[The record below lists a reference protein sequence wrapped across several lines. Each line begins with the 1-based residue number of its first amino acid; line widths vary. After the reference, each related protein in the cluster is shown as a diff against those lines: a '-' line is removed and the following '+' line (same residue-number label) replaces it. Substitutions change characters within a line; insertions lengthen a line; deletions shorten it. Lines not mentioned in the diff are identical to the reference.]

1 MSLKKYAK
9 HVAAAALGLA
19 LPAMVFAQG
28 TVGGVGDP
36 FAKAKSQAQTVANG
50 AFGTTGTPQDLTVIV
65 GRIINV
71 ALGFMGIFLL
81 VYVMY
86 AGFLWMTADG
96 KGAAVDEA
104 KARIQHAVVGLII
117 ILSAFAIS
125 NFVISQLT
133 TITTGRPA

>member
-9 HVAAAALGLA
+9 HLAAAALGLA

-28 TVGGVGDP
+28 TAGGSGDP
-36 FAKAKSQAQTVANG
+36 FVKAKSQTQVIANG
-50 AFGTTGTPQDLTVIV
+50 AFGGTAPAQDLTTIV
-65 GRIINV
+65 GKIINV

-96 KGAAVDEA
+96 KEAAVGEA
-104 KARIQHAVVGLII
+104 QTRIKNAVIGLII

-125 NFVISQLT
+125 NFVITQLT
-133 TITTGRPA
+133 TITTGRTL

>member
-19 LPAMVFAQG
+19 LPAMVFAEG
-28 TVGGVGDP
+28 TAGSLGDP
-36 FAKAKSQAQTVANG
+36 FAKAKTQAGAVANG
-50 AFGTTGTPQDLTVIV
+50 AFGTSAPQDLTVIV

-96 KGAAVDEA
+96 KEAAVGEA
-104 KARIQHAVVGLII
+104 QTRIKNAVIGLII

-125 NFVISQLT
+125 NFVITQLT
-133 TITTGRPA
+133 TITTGRTA